1 MHVINIGAS
10 ISEFASLMANM
21 RIWLDD
27 QRISP
32 DHFNHS
38 SPSNGIITITV
49 SFGSPAEAAAFADRF
64 GGT

>member
-1 MHVINIGAS
+1 MHVINTNTS
-10 ISEFASLMANM
+10 INEFASVMANM

-27 QRISP
+27 RRISP

-38 SPSNGIITITV
+38 SSSNGIITITV
-49 SFGSPAEAAAFADRF
+49 SFGSPADAGAFADRF